1 MINCR
6 LDEDRVKVSLQSKV
20 WNLLLR
26 CFLIKI
32 ENVGIYVEVQ
42 YSC

>member
-6 LDEDRVKVSLQSKV
+6 LDEDRVKVSLPSKV
-20 WNLLLR
+20 WNLLSR

>member
-1 MINCR
+1 MINCC
-6 LDEDRVKVSLQSKV
+6 LDEDWVKISLQSKV
-20 WNLLLR
+20 WNLLSR

>member
-1 MINCR
+1 MINCH
-6 LDEDRVKVSLQSKV
+6 LDKDRVKVSLQSKV

-42 YSC
+42 FSC